1 MRNLMLS
8 LVLIFP
14 LVVFGQTLKDVV
26 NFDSLNKDFIN
37 NELINLIVKERKVK
51 QATSLVKDTIPM
63 FAAKYHTM
71 YFERYGDDSQI
82 HANDSLILCDLYGRG
97 YMVES
102 ESPTPLS
109 RIRMAEFVIE
119 TPDSLGVYDFN
130 YRLVSEVSKFYKIQK
145 NMNIT
150 YETLINNIFEDFI
163 ENNNGNIL
171 VNDFTNENKH
181 LGVASGLYK
190 DKNDEIILTSTYV
203 LTKYEK

>member
-14 LVVFGQTLKDVV
+14 LSVFGQNLKDIV
-26 NFDSLNKDFIN
+26 NFDSLNKDLIN
-37 NELINLIVKERKVK
+37 NELINLIIKERKVK
-51 QATSLVKDTIPM
+51 QAVSLVKDTIPM

-82 HANDSLILCDLYGRG
+82 HAKDSSIVYDLYGRG

-109 RIRMAEFVIE
+109 RVRMAEFVIE
-119 TPDSLGVYDFN
+119 TPDSLGLYEYN
-130 YRLVSEVSKFYKIQK
+130 HKLVSEVSKFYKIQK
-145 NMNIT
+145 DLNIT

-163 ENNNGNIL
+163 ETKNGNIL
-171 VNDFTNENKH
+171 VNDFTNESKH
-181 LGVASGLYK
+181 LGIASGLYK
-190 DKNDEIILTSTYV
+190 DNNDEIVLTSTYV
-203 LTKYEK
+203 LTTYEK